1 MEKWV
6 KIIDATLPTY
16 WYSSM
21 IGKTYKV
28 EDSHNNEQWLALE
41 GEWPDGMEGGWI
53 NLIDK
58 KDTAVIKKEDKYNGE
73 RIKHKFI

>member
-6 KIIDATLPTY
+6 KIIDTKLPTY

-53 NLIDK
+53 ILIDK
-58 KDTAVIKKEDKYNGE
+58 EDTVIINKEGKYNGE

>member
-6 KIIDATLPTY
+6 KIIDTTLPTY

-28 EDSHNNEQWLALE
+28 KDSHNNEQWLALE

-58 KDTAVIKKEDKYNGE
+58 KDTVVINKEEYNSK

>member
-6 KIIDATLPTY
+6 KIIDAKLPTY
-16 WYSSM
+16 WYNSM

-28 EDSHNNEQWLALE
+28 EDSYNSSSWLAIE
-41 GEWPDGMEGGWI
+41 GEWPDYLNGWI
-53 NLIDK
+53 CLIDK
-58 KDTAVIKKEDKYNGE
+58 EDTMVINKEDKYNGE

>member
-6 KIIDATLPTY
+6 KIIDAKLPTY

-21 IGKTYKV
+21 IGKTFKV
-28 EDSHNNEQWLALE
+28 EDSHQEDEWLAIE
-41 GEWPDGMEGGWI
+41 GEWPDDLNGWI
-53 NLIDK
+53 RLIDK
-58 KDTAVIKKEDKYNGE
+58 EDAIVINKEDKYNGE

>member
-6 KIIDATLPTY
+6 KIIDTKLPTY

-58 KDTAVIKKEDKYNGE
+58 EDTVIINKEGKYNGE

>member
-1 MEKWV
+1 
-6 KIIDATLPTY
+6 
-16 WYSSM
+16 M

-58 KDTAVIKKEDKYNGE
+58 EDTVIINKEGKYNGE